1 MPGEDCYFNN
11 DSMLNQF
18 DSFFQIVEFKTEY
31 NHPFKNNIEIVVDN
45 TRTNIAQT
53 VNIYKFRLS

>member
-1 MPGEDCYFNN
+1 
-11 DSMLNQF
+11 MLNQF